1 MAGVLEPGSARHSGK
16 PTIGTAV
23 YRMEDVMKLVTVAEM
38 KRLEKLADEAG
49 HSYAAMME
57 LAGRAV
63 ARVVGQRMQTT
74 GQEILVLIG
83 PGNNGGDGLV
93 AARYLSQAGAHVTC
107 YLWKPRPDDD
117 PNWQQVR
124 ELGLSCL
131 HADQDPECQA
141 LTQTMQSAAV
151 IVDALLGTGVSRPI
165 EGHLRQIME
174 RIRATVLGR
183 RTAGAPEWVSLSPSR
198 WDLSCSEQ
206 KPLLV
211 AVDVPSGL
219 DCDTGAVDPAVL
231 PADLTV
237 TFAAV
242 KRGQLCFPG
251 AESVGELVVA
261 DIGIDPGLD
270 QDILTN
276 VATAQDIAAWLP
288 PRPLN
293 AHKGTF
299 GRAIVVAGSV
309 NYTGAPYLAAAAAA
323 RVGTGLVTL
332 APPQP
337 LHPILA
343 AKLAEATF
351 LLLPHDMGVLT
362 PAAIRVL
369 ASHLDGYRAM
379 LLGPG
384 LGREKETVEFVHQL
398 LGIDAGSE
406 HKQIG
411 FVHQAGPSSAP
422 LTLPALVIDADA
434 LNALADAPDWW
445 SCLPENCILTP
456 HPGEMARLTG
466 TMPGEADRVD
476 AARQAA
482 LTWRQVVVLKGAFTV
497 VAAPDG
503 RVTVIPFAN
512 PGLATAG
519 TGDVLA
525 GAVLGMLAQGLKPF
539 EAAVCGAYLHALAG
553 DIAVQQMGIP
563 LQGAAGLLAG
573 DLLPA
578 LPQAIGQTRT

>member
-1 MAGVLEPGSARHSGK
+1 M
-16 PTIGTAV
+16 PTIGTAAHNT
-23 YRMEDVMKLVTVAEM
+23 EDVMKLVTVAEM
-38 KRLEKLADEAG
+38 KRLEQLADQAG

-63 ARVVGQRMQTT
+63 ARVVEQRVQVVD
-74 GQEILVLIG
+74 QEILVLVG

-107 YLWKPRPDDD
+107 YLWRPRPDNDT
-117 PNWQQVR
+117 NWQR
-124 ELGLSCL
+124 IGELGLPCL
-131 HADQDPECQA
+131 HADQDPEHLVLIKA
-141 LTQTMQSAAV
+141 VRSATV
-151 IVDALLGTGVSRPI
+151 VVDALLGTGVSHPI
-165 EGHLRQIME
+165 KGRLEQIME
-174 RIRATVLGR
+174 QVRTTVFGR
-183 RTAGAPEWVSLSPSR
+183 RAASAPEWVSLSPSR
-198 WDLSCSEQ
+198 WDLACSEQ
-206 KPLLV
+206 RPLLV

-219 DCDTGAVDPAVL
+219 DCDTGAVDAAVL
-231 PADLTV
+231 PADLTI

-242 KRGQLCFPG
+242 KHGQLLFPG
-251 AESVGELVVA
+251 AEFVGELVVA
-261 DIGIDPGLD
+261 DIGIDPKLD
-270 QDILTN
+270 QDILAN
-276 VATAQDIAAWLP
+276 VATTQDIAAWLP

-337 LHPILA
+337 IHSILA
-343 AKLAEATF
+343 ARLAEATF

-362 PAAIRVL
+362 PAAVRVL
-369 ASHLDGYRAM
+369 TSHLDGYRAM

-398 LGIDAGSE
+398 LGIDAGVE
-406 HKQIG
+406 HRHLG
-411 FVHQAGPSSAP
+411 FLHEASPSSAP
-422 LTLPALVIDADA
+422 LALPALVIDADA
-434 LNALADAPDWW
+434 LNALAEAPNWW
-445 SCLPENCILTP
+445 SWLPENCILTP

-466 TMPGEADRVD
+466 TMPVEAERVD

-497 VAAPDG
+497 IAAPDG

-525 GAVLGMLAQGLKPF
+525 GAIVGMLAQGLKPF

-553 DIAVQQMGIP
+553 EIAVQQMGIP

-573 DLLPA
+573 DLLLA